1 MLYITAAL
9 IVVIATIE
17 FFLLIKNKQ
26 WGELVVVG
34 GLLFISMVYNISLIQ
49 DWQLPT
55 IKDGVEVVFAPVTA
69 YLEGLFK

>member
-9 IVVIATIE
+9 IVVIAIIE
-17 FFLLIKNKQ
+17 FFHLIKNRQ

-34 GLLFISMVYNISLIQ
+34 GLLLISMVYNISLIQ

-55 IKDGVEVVFAPVTA
+55 IKDGMELVFAPVTT